1 MDRMSSLRLFLLPL
15 VCLSLGWPIPMGSLS
30 AQDTAPA
37 QAPVAPSADG
47 STPPPAAAPM
57 EAAPAAPDAAAPA
70 PEAPAAPAAVPAPV
84 PDVAPAPSADEAVA
98 RAVPVAPVAPV
109 AKTKFPLP
117 ARDPAIQEGDYIGHR
132 YAEPNDSGGWGWIK
146 LPTDSWAKGGRW
158 IALEETPGVASAP
171 WRDMGPNPTRT
182 GDQNYEYKMHG
193 YFATYQVYDP
203 HTNEM
208 LDVFILESYET
219 IGPAQP
225 LSIRSG
231 PEDRHGDLRRSG
243 FSSRP
248 RADDY

>member
-1 MDRMSSLRLFLLPL
+1 MSPLHPVRRFLLPL
-15 VCLSLGWPIPMGSLS
+15 ICLSLGSLIPMGSLS
-30 AQDTAPA
+30 AQDMTP
-37 QAPVAPSADG
+37 APSAPPADG
-47 STPPPAAAPM
+47 STPPPAAA
-57 EAAPAAPDAAAPA
+57 APAAPDATAPAPTPDAPAVVPAPVAAPA
-70 PEAPAAPAAVPAPV
+70 PDAAPAPAP
-84 PDVAPAPSADEAVA
+84 PADEAVA
-98 RAVPVAPVAPV
+98 RAVPVAPIPPV

-117 ARDPAIQEGDYIGHR
+117 ARDPAIPEGDYIGHR

-193 YFATYQVYDP
+193 YFAAYQVYDP

-208 LDVFILESYET
+208 LDVFVLESYEA

-248 RADDY
+248 RPDDY